1 MMRLLR
7 NLFAFVAGLATG
19 RRTPT
24 PRGGGALKPK
34 RPDIPFWVYG
44 WKGFFKRLLFVLPV
58 LLIGGFL
65 LAASGIISLRA
76 SSGHFP
82 MTRWFLDF
90 SKERS
95 VSTYS
100 MGISVPPL
108 DHPALVLKGA
118 GHFESGC
125 RPCHGAVSGIPAV
138 PRAMTPH
145 PPNLPAAVG
154 RWSAAELFYIVKHG
168 IKFTGMPAFPSLERE
183 DEVWAVVAFLLEMPD
198 MSASEYAR
206 MVYGDAEAFPV
217 DTSLTRFAESVSGQ
231 ADTLAAAADTS
242 AKGLTQEQPP
252 IPTKAQPPVP
262 TEAQPPLPTIEGLS
276 HDVQSVIGTCRRC
289 HGEGGRGR
297 ELSAFPRL
305 AGQKPDYLVAA
316 MQAYASGERHS
327 GIMQPIAAPL
337 SEDVMRAI
345 AEYFSR
351 SAASPRLGVVA
362 VNSAP
367 SQPDLDAAI
376 ARGRDIA
383 LHGVPS
389 DKIPSCRDCHGPK
402 PTRTNPFYPV
412 IAGQWSEYLRL
423 QLELFNSGRRGGSA
437 YAHIMEKIAARLS
450 DEQMRDVALYYE
462 SLGGG
467 PVTSIDS
474 YMDSLVKM
482 KH

>member
-82 MTRWFLDF
+82 MPGSSLDV

-95 VSTYS
+95 ASTYS

-198 MSASEYAR
+198 MSASEYVQL
-206 MVYGDAEAFPV
+206 VYGDAEAFPV
-217 DTSLTRFAESVSGQ
+217 DMNLAHFAQSVSGQ
-231 ADTLAAAADTS
+231 ADTLAAAADSS
-242 AKGLTQEQPP
+242 AT
-252 IPTKAQPPVP
+252 VP
-262 TEAQPPLPTIEGLS
+262 TEAQPPVPTIEGLS
-276 HDVQSVIGTCRRC
+276 HDVQIG
-289 HGEGGRGR
+289 
-297 ELSAFPRL
+297 
-305 AGQKPDYLVAA
+305 
-316 MQAYASGERHS
+316 
-327 GIMQPIAAPL
+327 
-337 SEDVMRAI
+337 RAH
-345 AEYFSR
+345 
-351 SAASPRLGVVA
+351 V
-362 VNSAP
+362 
-367 SQPDLDAAI
+367 
-376 ARGRDIA
+376 
-383 LHGVPS
+383 
-389 DKIPSCRDCHGPK
+389 
-402 PTRTNPFYPV
+402 
-412 IAGQWSEYLRL
+412 
-423 QLELFNSGRRGGSA
+423 
-437 YAHIMEKIAARLS
+437 
-450 DEQMRDVALYYE
+450 
-462 SLGGG
+462 
-467 PVTSIDS
+467 
-474 YMDSLVKM
+474 
-482 KH
+482 